1 MNRRLGALP
10 IIALLLA
17 LPAMALAAGLP
28 SAAPES
34 LGFSPE
40 RLTRID
46 AMMQRYVDG
55 GKLAGMTIAIARDG
69 KVAYLHSAGMADI
82 ARKRPMAEDTIARF
96 YSMSKPITAVAA
108 MMLVE
113 QGKLR
118 LDDELT
124 DYLPEFKDVKVYA
137 GQNADGSMRT
147 EAPLQPI
154 RIRDLLTHTSGF
166 TYAGMFDQSPVGAA
180 YEKADIMRP
189 DRTLDEFSH
198 VIATLPLTRQPRTAY
213 NYGVS
218 IDILGRVIEMVSGQ
232 PFDAYLKQHI
242 FEPLGMKDTGFT
254 VPAGKQARFAEIY
267 ELAPGGG
274 IRPVAGDTPR
284 AQFREG
290 ARFKSGGGGLTST
303 VGDYLRFAQM
313 MLNGGELDGVRL
325 LSPKTVALMT
335 APALRDDQVDYL
347 KPFMPGYNTGLGVAV
362 LTDLG
367 RSELPGSVGEFNWA
381 GAASTYFFVDPKEK
395 LIAVLVTQYFPFTQ
409 YPLREELKALTYQAL
424 MEARDVD

>member
-1 MNRRLGALP
+1 
-10 IIALLLA
+10 
-17 LPAMALAAGLP
+17 
-28 SAAPES
+28 
-34 LGFSPE
+34 
-40 RLTRID
+40 
-46 AMMQRYVDG
+46 
-55 GKLAGMTIAIARDG
+55 
-69 KVAYLHSAGMADI
+69 
-82 ARKRPMAEDTIARF
+82 
-96 YSMSKPITAVAA
+96 
-108 MMLVE
+108 
-113 QGKLR
+113 
-118 LDDELT
+118 
-124 DYLPEFKDVKVYA
+124 
-137 GQNADGSMRT
+137 
-147 EAPLQPI
+147 
-154 RIRDLLTHTSGF
+154 
-166 TYAGMFDQSPVGAA
+166 
-180 YEKADIMRP
+180 
-189 DRTLDEFSH
+189 
-198 VIATLPLTRQPRTAY
+198 VIAALPLTRQPRTAY

-218 IDILGRVIEMVSGQ
+218 IDILGRVIEVVSGQ
-232 PFDAYLKQHI
+232 PFDVYLKQHV
-242 FEPLGMKDTGFT
+242 FDPLGMKDTSFT